1 LSNRSSTRGPFRLIA
16 VLTGIAL
23 LVYLI
28 ARTGAGTVIEHLKA
42 VGWGMVLVLALGGIQ
57 HLMRASA
64 WRLTFRS
71 DLRGL
76 SIPRAFGLR
85 LIAEAIGTFGFA
97 GQLVGD
103 STRISLLG
111 PVIPIEDRI
120 SSIALDRATFVVSS
134 GTVAVTGV
142 LAAVIF
148 LSLTGAWRVYSLV
161 FSAAITLVLALAL
174 FSFTQGW
181 HLFSHFTHGVQRLP
195 WAKKCLADKAA
206 VIESAEENL
215 LNFRSRAPKSFWA
228 VIFLY
233 FASQMTAITEVYL
246 LLRFMGVR
254 ITLLGAFI
262 VEGFTKLIDV
272 LGAVNPGNLGT
283 FEGGNLLVARLLGFP
298 AAAGL
303 TLAICRRAR
312 ILFWTAIGALC
323 LIAWSP
329 GKRQSP
335 AESG

>member
-1 LSNRSSTRGPFRLIA
+1 MSNGSSARGPFRLIA

-42 VGWGMVLVLALGGIQ
+42 VGWGMVPVLALGGIQ
-57 HLMRASA
+57 HLLRASA

-71 DLRGL
+71 DVRVL
-76 SIPRAFGLR
+76 SVARAFGLR
-85 LIAEAIGTFGFA
+85 LIAEAIGTFGLA

-111 PVIPIEDRI
+111 PIVPIEDRI

-134 GTVAVTGV
+134 GTMAVTGV
-142 LAAVIF
+142 LAAVMF
-148 LSLTGAWRVYSLV
+148 LSLTGVWRIYSLV
-161 FSAAITLVLALAL
+161 FAATVMLVLALAL

-181 HLFSHFTHGVQRLP
+181 HLFSHITHGVQRLP
-195 WAKKCLADKAA
+195 WAKKCLAEKAV
-206 VIESAEENL
+206 VIESAEANL

-228 VIFLY
+228 VILLY

-246 LLRFMGVR
+246 LLRLMGVR
-254 ITLLGAFI
+254 ITVIGAFVI
-262 VEGFTKLIDV
+262 EGFTKFIDV
-272 LGAVNPGNLGT
+272 VGALNPGNIGT
-283 FEGGNLLVARLLGFP
+283 FEGGNLLVARLLGFS

-303 TLAICRRAR
+303 TLALCRRAR

-329 GKRQSP
+329 GKRQRP
-335 AESG
+335 AELD